1 MSREKNPSWPT
12 KKNVKM
18 YLTEFEQGQQPAGSV
33 SVKYEKK
40 KKNPLS
46 SRNLVV
52 GSEA

>member
-40 KKNPLS
+40 KTLS